1 MSTAATTT
9 LTEIPV
15 IDGDARDPQF
25 VSTVGRAF
33 RDIGFVFLRAPEVTA
48 KLPRIYA
55 EFRKCFDLPYW
66 TKAQYAFPDIFY
78 QRGWTPPFTEEAIA
92 CRAPNHKKRNAD
104 AKENWFMGPEL
115 AADHPLKKQYPQIY
129 PDNIWPSEAP
139 GLAPAMCELYYDLDQ
154 CGRTVLTAVESYLSL
169 DSGYFTEVLRDAP
182 SVMRA
187 IHYPPVTP
195 DMVGHV
201 VWGCMHTDINLVTVL
216 PPSTRSGLRIRRRDG
231 EWIPGAAPA
240 DCVIVQVADML
251 DYLTGGEL
259 MSAAH
264 EVKAPTE
271 ATTEGRISA
280 AHFMHAR
287 SDVKLEPKVQG
298 PDAAAYPP
306 ITAGE
311 LLLKRLRAI
320 GLAN

>member
-1 MSTAATTT
+1 M
-9 LTEIPV
+9 LKEIPV
-15 IDGDARDPQF
+15 VSGDERSPEF
-25 VSTVGRAF
+25 VLTVGQAF
-33 RDIGFVFLRAPEVTA
+33 RDIGFVFLRDSEITA

-55 EFRKCFDLPYW
+55 EFKKTFDLPYW
-66 TKAQYAFPDIFY
+66 MKAQYSHPEIFY

-92 CRAPNHKKRNAD
+92 CRAPGIGKKKAD
-104 AKENWFMGPEL
+104 AKENWFMGPVLEPG
-115 AADHPLKKQYPQIY
+115 HPLKTQYPGLY
-129 PDNIWPSEAP
+129 ADNIWPEEAP
-139 GLAPAMCELYYDLDQ
+139 ELSAAMAELYADLDRA
-154 CGRTVLTAVESYLSL
+154 GRKILVAVERCLGL
-169 DSGYFTEVLRDAP
+169 PDGFFEGVLRDAP

-187 IHYPPVTP
+187 IHYPPVSP
-195 DMVGHV
+195 EMVGNI

-264 EVKAPTE
+264 EVKAPE
-271 ATTEGRISA
+271 QPTTEGRISA

-287 SDVKLEPKVQG
+287 SDVMLEPKVDG

-306 ITAGE
+306 ITAGD
-311 LLLKRLRAI
+311 LLYKRLKAI

>member
-1 MSTAATTT
+1 
-9 LTEIPV
+9 
-15 IDGDARDPQF
+15 
-25 VSTVGRAF
+25 
-33 RDIGFVFLRAPEVTA
+33 
-48 KLPRIYA
+48 
-55 EFRKCFDLPYW
+55 
-66 TKAQYAFPDIFY
+66 
-78 QRGWTPPFTEEAIA
+78 
-92 CRAPNHKKRNAD
+92 
-104 AKENWFMGPEL
+104 
-115 AADHPLKKQYPQIY
+115 
-129 PDNIWPSEAP
+129 
-139 GLAPAMCELYYDLDQ
+139 
-154 CGRTVLTAVESYLSL
+154 
-169 DSGYFTEVLRDAP
+169 
-182 SVMRA
+182 MRA

-195 DMVGHV
+195 DMVGNV

-231 EWIPGAAPA
+231 QWIPGAAPA

-264 EVKAPTE
+264 EVKAPDQP
-271 ATTEGRISA
+271 TTEGRISA

>member
-1 MSTAATTT
+1 M
-9 LTEIPV
+9 LKEIPV
-15 IDGDARDPQF
+15 VTGDERCPEF
-25 VSTVGRAF
+25 VQTVGQAF
-33 RDIGFVFLRAPEVTA
+33 RDIGFVFLREPELTA

-55 EFRKCFDLPYW
+55 EFKRTFDLPYW
-66 TKAQYAFPDIFY
+66 VKAQYARPEIFY

-92 CRAPNHKKRNAD
+92 CRAPGNGKKKAD
-104 AKENWFMGPEL
+104 AKENWFMGPVL
-115 AADHPLKKQYPQIY
+115 AAGHPLKKQYPGLY
-129 PDNIWPSEAP
+129 ADNIWPEEAP
-139 GLAPAMCELYYDLDQ
+139 GLNAAMAELYADLDRA
-154 CGRTVLTAVESYLSL
+154 GRKILVAVEQFLNFPE
-169 DSGYFTEVLRDAP
+169 GFFEGVLCDAP

-187 IHYPPVTP
+187 IHYPPVTA
-195 DMVGHV
+195 DMLGNI

-264 EVKAPTE
+264 EVKAPERPTL
-271 ATTEGRISA
+271 EGRISA

-287 SDVKLEPKVQG
+287 SDVKLEPKVDG

-306 ITAGE
+306 IAAGD
-311 LLLKRLRAI
+311 LLYKRLKAI

>member
-1 MSTAATTT
+1 MLQS
-9 LTEIPV
+9 IPV
-15 IDGDARDPQF
+15 VSGNERSPEF
-25 VSTVGRAF
+25 VQTVGHAF
-33 RDIGFVFLRAPEVTA
+33 RDIGFVFLREPEITA

-55 EFRKCFDLPYW
+55 EFRKTFDLPYW
-66 TKAQYAFPDIFY
+66 IKAQYAHPEIFY

-92 CRAPNHKKRNAD
+92 CRAPGTGTKKAD
-104 AKENWFMGPEL
+104 AKENWFMGPIL
-115 AADHPLKKQYPQIY
+115 AADHPLKKQYPGLY
-129 PDNIWPSEAP
+129 ADNVWPDETP
-139 GLAPAMCELYYDLDQ
+139 GLSAAMGELYSDLDRA
-154 CGRTVLTAVESYLSL
+154 GRKILSAVERYLNFPE
-169 DSGYFTEVLRDAP
+169 GYFGDVLRDAP

-187 IHYPPVTP
+187 IYYPPVTQ
-195 DMVGHV
+195 DMVGNI

-231 EWIPGAAPA
+231 QWIPGAAPA

-264 EVKAPTE
+264 EVKAPEQPT
-271 ATTEGRISA
+271 AEGRISA

-287 SDVKLEPKVQG
+287 SDVKLKPKVDG

-311 LLLKRLRAI
+311 LLVRRLRAI

>member
-1 MSTAATTT
+1 MLQS
-9 LTEIPV
+9 IPV
-15 IDGDARDPQF
+15 VSGNERSPEF
-25 VSTVGRAF
+25 VQTVGHAF
-33 RDIGFVFLRAPEVTA
+33 RDIGFVFLREPEITA

-55 EFRKCFDLPYW
+55 EFRKTFDLPYW
-66 TKAQYAFPDIFY
+66 IKAQYAHPKIFY

-92 CRAPNHKKRNAD
+92 CRAPGTGKKKAD
-104 AKENWFMGPEL
+104 AKENWFMGPIL
-115 AADHPLKKQYPQIY
+115 AADHPLKKQYPGLY
-129 PDNIWPSEAP
+129 ADNVWPDETP
-139 GLAPAMCELYYDLDQ
+139 GLSAAMGELYSDLDRA
-154 CGRTVLTAVESYLSL
+154 GRKILSAVERYLNFPE
-169 DSGYFTEVLRDAP
+169 GYFGDVLRDAP

-187 IHYPPVTP
+187 IYYPPVTQ
-195 DMVGHV
+195 DMVGNI

-231 EWIPGAAPA
+231 QWIPGAAPA

-264 EVKAPTE
+264 EVKAPEQPT
-271 ATTEGRISA
+271 AEGRISA

-287 SDVKLEPKVQG
+287 SDVKLKPKVDG

-311 LLLKRLRAI
+311 LLVRRLRAI

>member
-1 MSTAATTT
+1 M
-9 LTEIPV
+9 LKEIPV
-15 IDGDARDPQF
+15 VSGDERSPEF
-25 VSTVGRAF
+25 VQTVGHAF
-33 RDIGFVFLRAPEVTA
+33 RDIGFVFLREPEITA

-55 EFRKCFDLPYW
+55 EFRKTFELPYW
-66 TKAQYAFPDIFY
+66 VKAQYAHPEIFY

-92 CRAPNHKKRNAD
+92 CRAPGVGKKKAD
-104 AKENWFMGPEL
+104 AKENWFMGPLL
-115 AADHPLKKQYPQIY
+115 AADHPLKKQYPGLY
-129 PDNIWPSEAP
+129 ADNIWPQEAP
-139 GLAPAMCELYYDLDQ
+139 GLNAAMAELYADLDRA
-154 CGRTVLTAVESYLSL
+154 GRKVLVAVERFLNFP
-169 DSGYFTEVLRDAP
+169 DGFFSGVLQDAP

-187 IHYPPVTP
+187 IHYPPVTA
-195 DMVGHV
+195 DMVGNI

-231 EWIPGAAPA
+231 AWIPGAAPA

-264 EVKAPTE
+264 EVKAPEQPTI
-271 ATTEGRISA
+271 EGRISA

-287 SDVKLEPKVQG
+287 SDVKLEPKVAG

-306 ITAGE
+306 ITAGD
-311 LLLKRLRAI
+311 LLYKRLKAI